1 MADRKRINIL
11 FFLEIHICFVGIR
24 PIRLSWCAPVV
35 VSFLSCLLFAFVLLY
50 RIVWNTSFSIV
61 FFGHGDNELFELQ
74 IVLTHCI
81 LLVASDRNAW
91 DFPSFTLFDRQKKLC
106 TIPFRFVHW
115 VCTLVFSFTQ
125 SRTCLSTVFY
135 FIYRF
140 LLFRRN
146 FINVYTCP
154 SFIPIKFTNL
164 STTQLPRCTF
174 LSLFFVFILL
184 LLCFSSPGLYTVL

>member
-1 MADRKRINIL
+1 MRTGSS
-11 FFLEIHICFVGIR
+11 F
-24 PIRLSWCAPVV
+24 
-35 VSFLSCLLFAFVLLY
+35 VSFLFIVCFCTSLPHCVEHFIFHRIFWPRRQWALRTANSSYTLYSACSFRPKRARFSLLY
-50 RIVWNTSFSIV
+50 SF
-61 FFGHGDNELFELQ
+61 
-74 IVLTHCI
+74 
-81 LLVASDRNAW
+81 W
-91 DFPSFTLFDRQKKLC
+91 PSKKTLHNPVSLC
-106 TIPFRFVHW
+106 TLG
-115 VCTLVFSFTQ
+115 CTLVFSFTQ

>member
-1 MADRKRINIL
+1 MADRKRINTL

-74 IVLTHCI
+74 IVLTALYSACSFRPKRARFP
-81 LLVASDRNAW
+81 LLYSFW
-91 DFPSFTLFDRQKKLC
+91 PSKKTLHNPVSLC
-106 TIPFRFVHW
+106 TLG
-115 VCTLVFSFTQ
+115 CTLVFSFTQ